1 MFRGDMAHYFSISL
15 FATLMI
21 IAGIGDAL
29 SLRIPNLL
37 NQIIF
42 ISFFPL
48 AWAAGMP
55 LELLG
60 LHFLTCI
67 VLLVVGF
74 LFFTANVIGGGDAKL
89 LATSGLWIGPMQ
101 AAPFLIQTVVAGGV
115 LAAIVLIG
123 TRISSSWQNY
133 NGPFS
138 SKIAGLHP
146 QIPYG
151 YAFAIGAILVF
162 PKTWWMVSFG

>member
-1 MFRGDMAHYFSISL
+1 MAHYLSVSF
-15 FATLMI
+15 FPAMMI

-42 ISFFPL
+42 ASFFPI

-55 LELLG
+55 LEVFG

-67 VLLVVGF
+67 VLLILGF
-74 LFFTANVIGGGDAKL
+74 LFFSANVIGGGDAKL
-89 LATSGLWIGPMQ
+89 LAAAGIWFGPVQ
-101 AAPFLIQTVVAGGV
+101 AAPFLVQSVIAGGV
-115 LAAIVLIG
+115 LALIVVIW
-123 TRISSSWQNY
+123 TRISLSWEIHE
-133 NGPFS
+133 GPFS
-138 SKIAGLHP
+138 SKVASLRP

-162 PKTWWMVSFG
+162 PETWWVVSLG

>member
-1 MFRGDMAHYFSISL
+1 MAHYFSVSL

-21 IAGIGDAL
+21 VAGIGDAL

-37 NQIIF
+37 NQIIL

-55 LELLG
+55 LEIFG
-60 LHFLTCI
+60 LHILTCI
-67 VLLVVGF
+67 VLLIIGF
-74 LFFTANVIGGGDAKL
+74 LFFSANVIGGGDAKL
-89 LATSGLWIGPMQ
+89 LATAGLWIGPMQ
-101 AAPFLIQTVVAGGV
+101 AAPFLAQTVIAGGV
-115 LAAIVLIG
+115 LALIVLIG
-123 TRISSSWQNY
+123 ARISSTWQIY
-133 NGPFS
+133 DGPFS
-138 SKIAGLHP
+138 SKVAGFRP

-162 PKTWWMVSFG
+162 PETWWMVSFG